1 MNIGMAFYKC
11 IVMITQEFKDQMREF
26 LISAFDVRG
35 SVFYSPHSLSNDM
48 SFSEDLFLISAPMIV
63 GGEILDFF
71 KNEGLCVKE
80 LSGGLYS
87 ISPVL

>member
-1 MNIGMAFYKC
+1 MVFYKY
-11 IVMITQEFKDQMREF
+11 IVMITQEFKDQMRDF

-48 SFSEDLFLISAPMIV
+48 SFSEDLFLISAPIIV
-63 GGEILDFF
+63 GGEILEFF
-71 KNEGLCVKE
+71 ENEGLCVKK